1 MVGTATDTYNLLRG
15 RDIFAQKPVWAGQD
29 VLFCMCRNGPPPGM
43 ISPWAL
49 CLRGRLPAT
58 AQDGHEQRLDLI
70 GNATFR
76 HRNTALLSVIGVQA
90 PRIVS
95 STEFDHRLA
104 STLRRLKF
112 PPRLL
117 ERVAGVTHRRWWAP
131 GTSFDDA
138 AIEAGAKALADSGIE
153 ASEVG
158 LLINTSVTRR
168 NLEPSVAVK
177 VHHGLGL
184 PSSAMNFDVANACL
198 GFVNGMTLAANMID
212 SGQIKY
218 AVIVNGEDAQATQ
231 EATLARLQR
240 PETTRE
246 DFNREFATLTLGSG
260 AAAAVL
266 GPADEHPG
274 AHRILGG
281 VMRAGTEHHELCVG
295 GIDGMATD
303 TKGLLDGGLQLVL
316 DAWHEAQP
324 EWDWGSMDRYVT
336 HQVSTAYTQ
345 AIVDAIDLDPDK
357 VPITFPHWGNVGP
370 ASLPMT
376 LAAEAQ
382 NLDEGDR
389 VLCMGVG
396 SGLNTAM
403 VEIVW

>member
-1 MVGTATDTYNLLRG
+1 MGTLPHARRTD
-15 RDIFAQKPVWAGQD
+15 
-29 VLFCMCRNGPPPGM
+29 
-43 ISPWAL
+43 
-49 CLRGRLPAT
+49 
-58 AQDGHEQRLDLI
+58 EQGLELA

-76 HRNTALLSVIGVQA
+76 HSNTALLSVSSVEA

-95 STEFDHRLA
+95 STDFDRRLA
-104 STLRRLKF
+104 STLQRLKF

-117 ERVAGVTHRRWWAP
+117 ERVAGVTHRRWWAA

-138 AIEAGAKALADSGIE
+138 AAEAGAKALAEAGVE
-153 ASEVG
+153 ASDVG

-177 VHHGLGL
+177 IHHGLGL
-184 PSSAMNFDVANACL
+184 PSSAMNFDLANACL
-198 GFVNGMTLAANMID
+198 GFVNGLTLAANMID
-212 SGQIKY
+212 SGQINY
-218 AVIVNGEDAQATQ
+218 AMIVNGEDAEATQ

-266 GPADEHPG
+266 GPADQHPG
-274 AHRILGG
+274 SHRVVGG

-303 TKGLLDGGLQLVL
+303 TKGLLDGGLQLVV
-316 DAWHEAQP
+316 DAWHEARA
-324 EWDWGSMDRYVT
+324 EWDWAAMDRYVT
-336 HQVSTAYTQ
+336 HQVSNAYTQ
-345 AIVDAIDLDPDK
+345 AIIAAIDLDPAR

-382 NLDEGDR
+382 SLEAGDR

-403 VEIVW
+403 MEIVW